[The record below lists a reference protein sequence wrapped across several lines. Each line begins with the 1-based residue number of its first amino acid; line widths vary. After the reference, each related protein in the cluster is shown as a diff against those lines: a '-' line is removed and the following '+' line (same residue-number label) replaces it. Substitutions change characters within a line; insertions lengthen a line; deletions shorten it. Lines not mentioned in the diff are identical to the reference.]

1 MKRQAQ
7 NVLPPPILHGQRI
20 TEFHDGRKLFL
31 RAECERGALVQE
43 DLFVRP
49 PKAAKSWQRYI
60 CKLSL
65 TLSEHNARRT
75 APGVAH
81 ATKANV
87 LTLLFA
93 PQHCRAR
100 PAQSLPTRCVW
111 QRGGTRASGA
121 DQQCQASQRNST
133 YGQMLDPDVTPQ
145 EGMITV

>member
-1 MKRQAQ
+1 MKRQQ
-7 NVLPPPILHGQRI
+7 NVPPPPVLHGQRI

-31 RAECERGALVQE
+31 GAECGRGALVQE
-43 DLFVRP
+43 DLFVWP
-49 PKAAKSWQRYI
+49 PPRKAAESWQRQT

-81 ATKANV
+81 ATSGTKANV

-93 PQHCRAR
+93 PQHCRDR

-133 YGQMLDPDVTPQ
+133 
-145 EGMITV
+145 